1 MKAIVYTEHGP
12 PDVLKLTEVPVP
24 VPKDDEV
31 LIRVRAASL
40 NPLDWHLLRAEPA
53 FLKMMA
59 KKAAGIPGVDVAGVV
74 ERVGAKVTQLRPGDD
89 VCGGAWRALAECT
102 CTAEDRLVRKPP
114 RLSFEQAAAISCA
127 GLTALQAVRDHGRTQ
142 PGQRVLINGAS
153 GGVGT
158 FAVQIAR
165 ALGAEVTGVCSTRNL
180 ELVRSLGAHHVIDYT
195 VEDFTKSKTKYD
207 VVVHTAGNR
216 TNTELRRA
224 LEPRGH
230 LVLVGGG
237 TGREEDAPI
246 GILDVLGAFA
256 GNFLAPVMRQKT
268 RMMMTKPR
276 KNDLLFL
283 AELIEAGKLTPVIDR
298 AYQLAE
304 AAEAIRYLEA
314 GHARGKVVVT
324 I

>member
-1 MKAIVYTEHGP
+1 MRAIVYTEHGP
-12 PDVLKLTEVPVP
+12 PDVLKLIELPVP
-24 VPKDDEV
+24 VPRDDQV

-74 ERVGAKVTQLRPGDD
+74 ERVGAKVTQFRPGDE
-89 VCGGAWRALAECT
+89 VFGGAWRALAENACT
-102 CTAEDRLVRKPP
+102 GEGGLARKPA

-195 VEDFTKSKTKYD
+195 VQDVTTSETKYD
-207 VVVHTAGNR
+207 VVVHTAGNL
-216 TNTELRRA
+216 TNTQLRRVLA
-224 LEPRGH
+224 PRGN

-237 TGREEDAPI
+237 TGREENAPI
-246 GILDVLGAFA
+246 AILDILGAFA
-256 GNFLAPVMRQKT
+256 GNFLAPFMRQKT

-298 AYQLAE
+298 TYPLAE
-304 AAEAIRYLEA
+304 AAEAIRYLET

-324 I
+324 V